1 MYMLSLAAALP
12 GCNTQLARDI
22 LTVWILGCHSAAK
35 LQSACLLPFLLPAVR
50 RELLLPITMTSP
62 EPSRAVFWGLR
73 KSMLLLAIGTEW
85 DRETFDGVK
94 PFWTLRGS
102 DWPEYL
108 RGKASRSLSGDC
120 PPEEEVR
127 LLQ

>member
-1 MYMLSLAAALP
+1 MKLKVGKSYITAQIMAAGARNF
-12 GCNTQLARDI
+12 GRTQN
-22 LTVWILGCHSAAK
+22 
-35 LQSACLLPFLLPAVR
+35 LPAVR

-102 DWPEYL
+102 DCATQIWV
-108 RGKASRSLSGDC
+108 G
-120 PPEEEVR
+120 